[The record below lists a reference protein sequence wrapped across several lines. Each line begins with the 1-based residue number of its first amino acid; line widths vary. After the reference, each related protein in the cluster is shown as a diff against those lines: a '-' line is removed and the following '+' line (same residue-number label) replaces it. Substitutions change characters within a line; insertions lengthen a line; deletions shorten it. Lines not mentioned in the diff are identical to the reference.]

1 MTTSLVVDIRDK
13 TKILSVSN
21 DDTKIVT
28 QMETWALNLFDR
40 LHLGHHVMIDRLAE
54 MTDPV
59 AAVTGGQLVSKGLEL
74 QSLIQPLDVRVER
87 LKEYITESKLDDIIE
102 VRGITLNEELLPI
115 KKATTFLMY
124 EGPCCTEIE
133 SGALNIRKQKLGVE
147 DTIEFLKPVRA
158 NDGDKIASAR
168 IRNGQIDRLGCKLR
182 GTTELP
188 RLLQFEG
195 RSGLK
200 APKGDVYD
208 TKKGPPEKRVVER
221 IENESPKIVIA
232 VGDVT
237 AATILEEGYTPQVMI
252 VDGITKRG
260 PYEKEFKA
268 AHEYLIYNPA
278 AVIYPEAWS
287 TIDTAIHQK
296 DTTLVTVDGEE
307 DLLGFPAVLLAPEDS
322 VVLYGQPDVGIV
334 WVPVTPEN
342 KILAR
347 ELLEQMPVIQ

>member
-1 MTTSLVVDIRDK
+1 
-13 TKILSVSN
+13 
-21 DDTKIVT
+21 
-28 QMETWALNLFDR
+28 METWALNLFDR
-40 LHLGHHVMIDRLAE
+40 LHLGHHVMIDRLVE
-54 MTDPV
+54 MPNPV
-59 AAVTGGQLVSKGLEL
+59 AVVTDGQLVGQGLEL
-74 QSLIQPLDVRVER
+74 QSLIQPLEIRVQR
-87 LKEYITESKLDDIIE
+87 LQEYLIESKLADI
-102 VRGITLNEELLPI
+102 VQVKGFTQNEELLSI
-115 KKATTFLMY
+115 EKDATFLMY
-124 EGPCCTEIE
+124 EGPCCTEIQ
-133 SGALNIRKQKLGVE
+133 SGALDNRKEKLGVE

-168 IRNGQIDRLGCKLR
+168 IRNGQIDRQGCKLR
-182 GTTELP
+182 GTTEPP

-208 TKKGPPEKRVVER
+208 TKNGPPEKRVVER
-221 IENESPKIVIA
+221 IEKETPEIVIA

-237 AATILEEGYTPQVMI
+237 ADTILEEGYTPRVMI

-260 PYEKEFKA
+260 PYEKEFNA
-268 AHEYLIYNPA
+268 ASEYLIYNPA

-287 TIDTAIHQK
+287 TIDTAIHK
-296 DTTLVTVDGEE
+296 KKPTLVTVDGEE

-322 VVLYGQPDVGIV
+322 VILYGQPDVGIV

-347 ELLEQMPVIQ
+347 ELLEQMPIIQ